1 MVSLSGSARDV
12 LAVAHDLELRGY
24 ERIRRVMLRSVNG
37 RDHADSVT
45 VPVERRHLVII
56 AGSVIR
62 TGATL
67 R

>member
-12 LAVAHDLELRGY
+12 LAVAHDLDKRGY
-24 ERIRRVMLRSVNG
+24 DRIRRSMLRSVNG
-37 RDHADSVT
+37 HDHNDKVT
-45 VPVERRHLVII
+45 VPVERRHLLII